1 MFINCI
7 IKINKHL
14 QTSLNAPKRGL
25 SKYSKVTI
33 FKYIFKYSDN
43 FSETP
48 SIVFVIEQV
57 FVTIFLLLQ
66 VQQIQRLPNLKIDF
80 QKFFLQVNLQK
91 MLK

>member
-33 FKYIFKYSDN
+33 FKYIFKYSN
-43 FSETP
+43 NISAAPSTANSETSKFENRFSKIFP
-48 SIVFVIEQV
+48 AGEPTKDAQIVAPLSIQVIFGELLN
-57 FVTIFLLLQ
+57 FL
-66 VQQIQRLPNLKIDF
+66 
-80 QKFFLQVNLQK
+80 
-91 MLK
+91 